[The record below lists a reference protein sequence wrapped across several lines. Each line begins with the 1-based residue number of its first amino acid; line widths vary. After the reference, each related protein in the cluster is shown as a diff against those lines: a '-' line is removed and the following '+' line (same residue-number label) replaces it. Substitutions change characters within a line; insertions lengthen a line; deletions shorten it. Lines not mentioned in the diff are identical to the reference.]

1 MELARGVLHFGS
13 GEGFGGPSS
22 AAKIFHS
29 ALGEGL
35 EGGEADP
42 ISKASGTSI
51 SCHRRVRGRSIREG
65 PTGLPVS
72 YVDPRIRRIRV
83 WRCGGLPRE

>member
-1 MELARGVLHFGS
+1 MLDPGFRGGHPGGVELARGVLHFGS

-35 EGGEADP
+35 EGGEAHP

-51 SCHRRVRGRSIREG
+51 SSVTGGSESGRVLGRER
-65 PTGLPVS
+65 PV
-72 YVDPRIRRIRV
+72 DD
-83 WRCGGLPRE
+83 

>member
-1 MELARGVLHFGS
+1 MELARGVLHFGT

-51 SCHRRVRGRSIREG
+51 SCHRRVRIRRG
-65 PTGLPVS
+65 GHTDTGLHVPVNDYLCLVESGLSMIS
-72 YVDPRIRRIRV
+72 Y
-83 WRCGGLPRE
+83 LL